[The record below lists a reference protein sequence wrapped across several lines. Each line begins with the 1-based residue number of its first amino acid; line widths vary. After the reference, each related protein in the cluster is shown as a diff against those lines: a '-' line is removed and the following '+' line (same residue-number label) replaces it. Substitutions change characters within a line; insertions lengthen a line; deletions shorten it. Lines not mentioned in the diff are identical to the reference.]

1 MIFAI
6 LQARV
11 SSTRLPGK
19 VLKPILGVPM
29 LLRQIGRIK
38 RAKKIDSLLVATSTE
53 KSDDAIEH
61 LCTSNAVPCFRG
73 SLDNV
78 LDRFYQ
84 AAVQYKPE
92 HIVRLTGD
100 CPLIDSEVIDKTIAY
115 HLSGGYDYTSSA
127 LEPTFPDGIDVEVF
141 TFDALVQARQEAQ
154 LPSHKEHV
162 TPFIYEQPWRF
173 KLGSF
178 KNTENLAGLRWTVD
192 EPEDFKLITII
203 YEALYPAKA
212 DFTMHDILEL
222 VNARPELK
230 SINSRFIRNEGM
242 LKSKQKDLEYL
253 RGKHN
258 HV

>member
-1 MIFAI
+1 MLLGI

-29 LLRQIGRIK
+29 LLRQIERIK
-38 RAKKIDSLLVATSTE
+38 RAKKIDTLLVATSTE
-53 KSDDAIEH
+53 KSDDVIEH
-61 LCTSNAVPCFRG
+61 LCASNAVPCFRG

-84 AAVQYKPE
+84 AAAQYNPE

-100 CPLIDSEVIDKTIAY
+100 CPLIDPEVIDKTITY

-127 LEPTFPDGIDVEVF
+127 LEPTFPDGMDVEIF
-141 TFDALVQARQEAQ
+141 TCEALVQARQEAQ

-162 TPFIYEQPWRF
+162 TSFIYEHPERY

-178 KNTENLAGLRWTVD
+178 NNKENLSGLRWTVD
-192 EPEDFKLITII
+192 EPEDFKLVTII
-203 YEALYPAKA
+203 YEFLYPEKH
-212 DFTMHDILEL
+212 DFTMQDILNL
-222 VNARPELK
+222 VNAKQELK
-230 SINSRFIRNEGM
+230 TLNAQFMRNEGII
-242 LKSKQKDLEYL
+242 KSKQKDREFL
-253 RGKHN
+253 RNGN
-258 HV
+258 NV